1 MITLEQIKERLLE
14 GEQIEKIIG
23 GIDWKEFE
31 ELVSKILKKHD
42 FEIHHNFRFKTNRR
56 YEIDI
61 LAVKKKILLAIDCK
75 KWGRGRHKKTGLKY
89 AILDQKERVKQLK
102 KFLKNNLLA
111 KSKLKIS
118 KKVKFIPL
126 IITWFE
132 EDLIEHENAFIVP
145 VWKFNSFL
153 LNLSEYI

>member
-1 MITLEQIKERLLE
+1 MIQLEQIKQRIQQ
-14 GEQIEKIIG
+14 GEEIEKIIG
-23 GIDWKEFE
+23 KIDWKEFE
-31 ELVSKILKKHD
+31 KLVSKILKKHD
-42 FEIHHNFRFKTNRR
+42 FETHHNFRFKTNRR

-61 LAVKKKILLAIDCK
+61 VAVKKKILLAIDCK
-75 KWGRGRHKKTGLKY
+75 QWGRGRYKKTGLKY
-89 AILDQKERVKQLK
+89 AIQDQKERVKQLK
-102 KFLKNNLLA
+102 KFLKNNLVA

-118 KKVKFIPL
+118 KGVKFVPL

-132 EDLIEHENAFIVP
+132 EDLIEYENIFIVP

>member
-1 MITLEQIKERLLE
+1 MINLDQIKQRVLQ
-14 GEQIEKIIG
+14 GEEIEKIIRE
-23 GIDWKEFE
+23 IDWKDFE

-61 LAVKKKILLAIDCK
+61 VAVKKKILLAIDCK
-75 KWGRGRHKKTGLKY
+75 KWEKGRYKATGLKY
-89 AILDQKERVKQLK
+89 AVQDQKERVKQLK
-102 KFLKNNLLA
+102 KFLKKNPIA
-111 KSKLKIS
+111 KSKLNIS

-132 EDLIEHENAFIVP
+132 EDLLEHENVFIVP

-153 LNLSEYI
+153 LDLSEYI